1 MKEEFKE
8 GQKQVN
14 NYLKY
19 SGLGFQIAGTIA
31 VGVFIGYWL
40 DKWVKTPQ
48 PYFTA
53 AFGLL
58 FVFLGLYIGLKDF
71 MKGGQ
76 K

>member
-1 MKEEFKE
+1 MREELDKGKKE
-8 GQKQVN
+8 VN

-19 SGLGFQIAGTIA
+19 SGLGFQIAGTVA
-31 VGVFIGYWL
+31 AGVFIGYEL
-40 DKWVKTPQ
+40 DKWLHTTK

-53 AFGLL
+53 IVALV

-71 MKGGQ
+71 LKA